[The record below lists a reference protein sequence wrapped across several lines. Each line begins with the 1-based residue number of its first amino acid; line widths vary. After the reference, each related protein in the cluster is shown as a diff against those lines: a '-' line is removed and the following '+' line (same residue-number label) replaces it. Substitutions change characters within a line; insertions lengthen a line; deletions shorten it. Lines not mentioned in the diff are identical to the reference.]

1 MWFIFVFGLH
11 YLCSSWVRGC
21 LSLLISI
28 FAAHFQHA
36 HANGLFNNGLHFR
49 KVSDAVFYLH
59 LSGIG
64 KYKGLMDIVFLY
76 LQKNTLFLRNRQI
89 KTTLFQWFL
98 YKNIPNKPYWLVW
111 DMDFIC
117 GFGFRVFGYGF
128 WVMGW
133 VSKDKNRWH
142 SGSEDNSRS
151 IILTD
156 NPRPTTDNR
165 QPTISSTRWIVCLG
179 MLSSACRKHR
189 MRRWRWQR
197 LMGQCPW

>member
-11 YLCSSWVRGC
+11 YLCSSWVRVC

-76 LQKNTLFLRNRQI
+76 LQKNTLFLWSYSCKYTLFLQNGQI

-111 DMDFIC
+111 DLDFIC
-117 GFGFRVFGYGF
+117 GFGFLVSGFWLWVFGYGF
-128 WVMGW
+128 LVMGFWLW
-133 VSKDKNRWH
+133 VWYPKIRTV
-142 SGSEDNSRS
+142 G
-151 IILTD
+151 
-156 NPRPTTDNR
+156 
-165 QPTISSTRWIVCLG
+165 IVV
-179 MLSSACRKHR
+179 RKITVEASF
-189 MRRWRWQR
+189 
-197 LMGQCPW
+197 

>member
-1 MWFIFVFGLH
+1 MWFIFVF
-11 YLCSSWVRGC
+11 
-21 LSLLISI
+21 LSVCTT
-28 FAAHFQHA
+28 FAAVECVFAYRCLFPYLQHA

-76 LQKNTLFLRNRQI
+76 LQENTLFLWFYLCKYTLFIQNVQI

-117 GFGFRVFGYGF
+117 GYGLWVLGYGLWVFGYGF
-128 WVMGW
+128 G
-133 VSKDKNRWH
+133 
-142 SGSEDNSRS
+142 
-151 IILTD
+151 I
-156 NPRPTTDNR
+156 
-165 QPTISSTRWIVCLG
+165 
-179 MLSSACRKHR
+179 
-189 MRRWRWQR
+189 
-197 LMGQCPW
+197 